1 MEYRIITFENISDP
15 SDVDLD
21 HVETAECGWF
31 DGYAVGDRQ
40 LEDVMIKV
48 VLSED
53 KTALELRFDAWPPS
67 LRHQH
72 FAADLL
78 EHAYVNDFFSS
89 TKDGDD
95 DMVMIIKREDE
106 TKPWRYNYED

>member
-1 MEYRIITFENISDP
+1 MEYRIITFENIDDP

-21 HVETAECGWF
+21 HVETAKCAWF

-40 LEDVMIKV
+40 LEGVMLKV
-48 VLSED
+48 VLNKD
-53 KTALELRFDAWPPS
+53 KSALELRFNGWPGS
-67 LRHQH
+67 ISQQYFSEKLLRH
-72 FAADLL
+72 
-78 EHAYVNDFFSS
+78 AYENDFFSS

-95 DMVMIIKREDE
+95 DMIMIIKREDE